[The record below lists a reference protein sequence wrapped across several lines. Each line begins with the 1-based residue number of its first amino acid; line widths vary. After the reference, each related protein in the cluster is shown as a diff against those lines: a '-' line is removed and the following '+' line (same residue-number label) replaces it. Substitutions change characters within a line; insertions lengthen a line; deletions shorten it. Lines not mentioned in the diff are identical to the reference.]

1 MKDIKKQIT
10 IFKNLFYKDLSQENK
25 KILDTF
31 EGEKYNFLK
40 ALKKT
45 FYPKKIRRKL
55 IDDLSVRVFFLF
67 GIL

>member
-1 MKDIKKQIT
+1 ML
-10 IFKNLFYKDLSQENK
+10 FKNIFYNSLSKENK
-25 KILDTF
+25 KIIDTF
-31 EGEKYNFLK
+31 EGEKYNFIK

-55 IDDLSVRVFFLF
+55 VDDLSVRILFLF